1 MHLWDWK
8 ENKKKKEKMF
18 IKTNNCGNPAGKW
31 DTYNVACNQISHSAL
46 KGDEVFQ
53 SGTYFLPAHVYFHE
67 GEAKLAPR
75 QQ

>member
-1 MHLWDWK
+1 MSLTYSFHGYSIT
-8 ENKKKKEKMF
+8 EVN
-18 IKTNNCGNPAGKW
+18 KTNNCGNPAGKW